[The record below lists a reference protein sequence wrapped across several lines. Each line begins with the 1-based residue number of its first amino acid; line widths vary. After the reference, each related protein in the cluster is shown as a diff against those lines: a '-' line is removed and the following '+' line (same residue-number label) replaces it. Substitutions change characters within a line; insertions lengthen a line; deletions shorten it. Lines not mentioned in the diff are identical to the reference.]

1 MRRTARLFVLVLGLA
16 LAAPAAAQTEVL
28 IYHGNNGYN
37 TSMNTFINAMYAA
50 GATNVSQTGTW
61 PASLSSYRVVLLF
74 VPQTDYDSG
83 QRADIQAYATSGRV
97 LVLVSE
103 HSGFYPASLTI
114 LNQLMSDLGG
124 DSYFEGGLYD
134 CGCNVGTVVG
144 YNDFTNG
151 VATCDFGCYS
161 RVITAGVGMDLI
173 QGPSGNVV
181 VASEDNIVLAGDSN
195 FFDDTCLGGDDNEQ
209 FFDNLFDYQGC
220 DDLDGD
226 GYLDHVCGGDDCDDG
241 DPDVNPGAT
250 DVVNKVDDDCNGW
263 ADERIVCPD
272 GSAEFLTIQEAADA
286 AADGT
291 TILLCEGEYEGGI
304 VLKGRQLSIRG
315 NTSDPSAV
323 TVGAGSGRALDID
336 GGAVEI
342 SWLSLTTETAQVIAS
357 ASNGRLSMDTV
368 RFVASET
375 WQSLELGSMSSV
387 EISRSYFE
395 PGSYVDGDGIASLVM
410 TYNIFDGAG
419 VGSFSD
425 GDLEIHHNLV
435 VGSSW
440 LSLDGSES
448 DINCS
453 FYNNTVADLDEWSIY
468 LTWYSYPDFP
478 QVRVFDNIFA
488 FIDSGTLYSVR
499 WVCYSICSYD
509 ISDVAPQRFSDNV
522 IFQVP
527 EPLSNVTYYWYSGGH
542 YEGYITDDSLSE
554 DIEYD
559 NIFADPDF
567 EHNFKGERS
576 YTLSSDSIAAGKGA
590 IGGDEEG
597 NWWNEVPWDLPESG
611 VWL

>member
-1 MRRTARLFVLVLGLA
+1 MGAILDSRILLAACLVVACGCSGEEANCEESDNECPSTEDSA
-16 LAAPAAAQTEVL
+16 LADA
-28 IYHGNNGYN
+28 
-37 TSMNTFINAMYAA
+37 
-50 GATNVSQTGTW
+50 
-61 PASLSSYRVVLLF
+61 
-74 VPQTDYDSG
+74 
-83 QRADIQAYATSGRV
+83 
-97 LVLVSE
+97 
-103 HSGFYPASLTI
+103 
-114 LNQLMSDLGG
+114 
-124 DSYFEGGLYD
+124 
-134 CGCNVGTVVG
+134 
-144 YNDFTNG
+144 
-151 VATCDFGCYS
+151 
-161 RVITAGVGMDLI
+161 
-173 QGPSGNVV
+173 
-181 VASEDNIVLAGDSN
+181 
-195 FFDDTCLGGDDNEQ
+195 
-209 FFDNLFDYQGC
+209 
-220 DDLDGD
+220 DGD
-226 GYLDHVCGGDDCDDG
+226 GYAAEEQGGQDCDDENAAINPAATDLVGDGYDQNCDGVDGTDADGDGYASELTGGYDCDDEDPDLNPGAWDELGDELDQDCDGIDGEDEDGDGHASEDSGGDDCDDG